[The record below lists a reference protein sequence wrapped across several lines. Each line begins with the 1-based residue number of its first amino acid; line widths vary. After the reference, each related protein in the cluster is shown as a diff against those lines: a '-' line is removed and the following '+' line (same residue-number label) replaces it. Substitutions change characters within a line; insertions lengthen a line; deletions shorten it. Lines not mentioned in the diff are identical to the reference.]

1 MAERAEER
9 VMKKTV
15 AAGELDA
22 PYQVVFGDVSK
33 IVDAASD
40 SATRSVNAAMTAAY
54 WLIGHRI
61 VEFEQSGEERARYGT
76 ALMERLAA
84 DLTQRF
90 GRGFSRQN
98 IQYMRLFYVSYP
110 SDQIRQVLSGK
121 LARSPRRRIRPTPSG
136 ESDTTSIEIRLG
148 ELLAAFPLPWSAY
161 VRLLSVKNTS
171 AREFYG
177 AEALRGGW
185 SVRQLDRQ
193 INSQFYERTALS
205 KNKAAMLTEGQKP
218 RHEDRVEI
226 KDPFVLEFL
235 DLKDEYSES
244 DLEEALIRHL
254 ETFLLELGGDFCFMG
269 RQRRLRIGDK
279 WYRVDLLFFHRRLR
293 CLVVID
299 LKSGGFTHA
308 DAGQMH
314 LYLNY
319 ARAHWGREGENPP
332 VGLVLCSEKDEALAA
347 ICPRRLA
354 KQRDGSGVP
363 NYPAQRGAPGS
374 GDRPNAAG
382 DRIARLDNVRGSA
395 K

>member
-1 MAERAEER
+1 MAERAEEWA
-9 VMKKTV
+9 MKKTV

-33 IVDAASD
+33 IVDAARD

-61 VEFEQSGEERARYGT
+61 IEFEQSGQERATYGT

-110 SDQIRQVLSGK
+110 SDQIRQALSGK
-121 LARSPRRRIRPTPSG
+121 LARSPWHRIRQTASG
-136 ESDTTSIEIRLG
+136 ESDATFLELRLG

-193 INSQFYERTALS
+193 VNSQFYERTALS
-205 KNKAAMLTEGQKP
+205 KNKAAMLTKGP
-218 RHEDRVEI
+218 MLRHEDRVEI

-235 DLKDEYSES
+235 DLKDEYSEK
-244 DLEEALIRHL
+244 R
-254 ETFLLELGGDFCFMG
+254 
-269 RQRRLRIGDK
+269 
-279 WYRVDLLFFHRRLR
+279 
-293 CLVVID
+293 
-299 LKSGGFTHA
+299 SG
-308 DAGQMH
+308 
-314 LYLNY
+314 
-319 ARAHWGREGENPP
+319 
-332 VGLVLCSEKDEALAA
+332 
-347 ICPRRLA
+347 
-354 KQRDGSGVP
+354 
-363 NYPAQRGAPGS
+363 RGAHP
-374 GDRPNAAG
+374 PP
-382 DRIARLDNVRGSA
+382 
-395 K
+395 

>member
-1 MAERAEER
+1 
-9 VMKKTV
+9 MKKTV

-33 IVDAASD
+33 IVDAARD

-110 SDQIRQVLSGK
+110 SDQIRQALSGK
-121 LARSPRRRIRPTPSG
+121 
-136 ESDTTSIEIRLG
+136 SDATFLELRLG

-193 INSQFYERTALS
+193 INSQFYERRAWAASENVSSTSKTSLPRMSSHLPGYRADSSSQLAFQKAFSSPKTTCTSSRLISRCLFTAPFLS
-205 KNKAAMLTEGQKP
+205 LYPLSAL
-218 RHEDRVEI
+218 
-226 KDPFVLEFL
+226 
-235 DLKDEYSES
+235 
-244 DLEEALIRHL
+244 ALI
-254 ETFLLELGGDFCFMG
+254 
-269 RQRRLRIGDK
+269 
-279 WYRVDLLFFHRRLR
+279 
-293 CLVVID
+293 
-299 LKSGGFTHA
+299 
-308 DAGQMH
+308 
-314 LYLNY
+314 
-319 ARAHWGREGENPP
+319 
-332 VGLVLCSEKDEALAA
+332 
-347 ICPRRLA
+347 
-354 KQRDGSGVP
+354 
-363 NYPAQRGAPGS
+363 
-374 GDRPNAAG
+374 
-382 DRIARLDNVRGSA
+382 
-395 K
+395 

>member
-9 VMKKTV
+9 VMKKTI

-33 IVDAASD
+33 IVDAAKD

-61 VEFEQSGEERARYGT
+61 IEFEQSGEERATYGT

-110 SDQIRQVLSGK
+110 SDQIRQALSGK
-121 LARSPRRRIRPTPSG
+121 LARSPRRRIRQRASG
-136 ESDTTSIEIRLG
+136 ESDTTSIEIRLV

-171 AREFYG
+171 AREFYE

-185 SVRQLDRQ
+185 SVRQLERQ

-205 KNKAAMLTEGQKP
+205 KNKAAMLTEEQKP

-226 KDPFVLEFL
+226 KDQFVLEFL

-279 WYRVDLLFFHRRLR
+279 WYRVDLLFTMRGRTGAARARTCPLDWSSAQKRMRRLR
-293 CLVVID
+293 DMPSKACQ
-299 LKSGGFTHA
+299 TT
-308 DAGQMH
+308 
-314 LYLNY
+314 
-319 ARAHWGREGENPP
+319 
-332 VGLVLCSEKDEALAA
+332 
-347 ICPRRLA
+347 
-354 KQRDGSGVP
+354 
-363 NYPAQRGAPGS
+363 
-374 GDRPNAAG
+374 
-382 DRIARLDNVRGSA
+382 
-395 K
+395 